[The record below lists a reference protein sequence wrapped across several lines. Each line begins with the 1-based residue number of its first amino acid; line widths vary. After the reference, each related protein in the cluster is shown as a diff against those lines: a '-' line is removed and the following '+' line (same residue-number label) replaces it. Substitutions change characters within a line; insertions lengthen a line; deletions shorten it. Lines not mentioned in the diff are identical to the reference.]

1 MVRFFVQFTNGQT
14 VYYSGQTLS
23 GSIVLEL
30 SGPWPVLSRSV
41 CLGIHGEAYAIKK
54 ECKTRY
60 YDYVCYLNRVL
71 KLWSAPP
78 GQESL
83 PAGIHRFPF
92 SFKLPDRL
100 PRSFEHDA
108 NTYGGLLAVERSYI
122 RYWVVAS
129 VDRPSHSD
137 ITCKVPF
144 TILEYININDACLL
158 HSMTSENEKQLCC
171 CCCTSGPLFLS
182 ASVDRM
188 GYCPGETVTISASAE
203 NHSSRQLVGLQAR
216 LVAVTTVLSPT
227 NGLATR
233 NKVTVTR
240 LGTGRAIPPRGSDSW
255 SNAKLEIPAL
265 PPTIDS
271 CRMLTRDYYVQVEI
285 AVARGF
291 DLETYFPI
299 IIGSVPFRESSQ
311 VNDVVTIDST
321 DIDGCGYPPPL
332 TVPRS
337 ATTVPAAV
345 PQFTV
350 SNQVINVAAN
360 GDQSALNYTPVYPY
374 AHNARKAPTAIAT
387 RGDPPE
393 YEEGKED
400 QPLL

>member
-14 VYYSGQTLS
+14 VYYPGQTLS

-30 SGPWPVLSRSV
+30 SEPVRSRSV
-41 CLGIHGEAYAIKK
+41 CLGIHGEAYVTKK
-54 ECKTRY
+54 EGKIRY
-60 YDYVCYLNRVL
+60 YDNACYLNHVL
-71 KLWSAPP
+71 KLWNAPP

-83 PAGIHRFPF
+83 PTGIHQFPF

-100 PRSFEHDA
+100 PTSFEHD
-108 NTYGGLLAVERSYI
+108 GGFLAAERGYI
-122 RYWVVAS
+122 RYWIVAS
-129 VDRPSHSD
+129 VDRPWHFD
-137 ITCKVPF
+137 IKCKVPF
-144 TILEYININDACLL
+144 TILEYIDINDACLL

-171 CCCTSGPLFLS
+171 CCCASGPLSLS

-203 NHSSRQLVGLQAR
+203 NHSSRQLLGLQAR
-216 LVAVTTVLSPT
+216 LVAVTTLFPNSG
-227 NGLATR
+227 NLRR
-233 NKVTVTR
+233 NKVTVTQK
-240 LGTGRAIPPRGSDSW
+240 GTGRAIQPRGNDSW
-255 SNAKLEIPAL
+255 RNAKLEIPAL
-265 PPTIDS
+265 PPTINS
-271 CRMLTRDYYVQVEI
+271 CRILARDYYVQVEI
-285 AVARGF
+285 VVAGGL

-299 IIGSVPFRESSQ
+299 IIGSIPFRESSQ
-311 VNDVVTIDST
+311 VSSVVTIDSRGT
-321 DIDGCGYPPPL
+321 PPRL

-337 ATTVPAAV
+337 AFIIPVAV

-374 AHNARKAPTAIAT
+374 AHNAREAPTAT
-387 RGDPPE
+387 RDDPPE
-393 YEEGKED
+393 YEEVKED